1 MSVREHHTSVLRRLP
16 PTFQVRAPETG
27 GRLREVL
34 AIGQSAANTLSF
46 GTRATRPARPVST
59 FRPAAGTG
67 GNAEGN
73 GEGSSN
79 GEDFRFED
87 YPRDAFAPRRQGA
100 LDPPHWLQQ
109 LHPNRDV
116 RDLTNLMGN
125 SEVSNELRPPT
136 VTRQGPHYG
145 QPRAPLP
152 GGQAPPPGGQAP
164 LPGGQAPLPGWSP
177 SRGSPLR
184 SPSRSR
190 SRSPSRMDTSR
201 MDTSRMNPRSRGR
214 RRTNSSPPDASDSD
228 EEQAASELAAMRR
241 RPAMPWWAL
250 DRSARGGPASMPPGS
265 ANANPNVPSG
275 RGSPSGIEND
285 LMPPNAGPVAEPA
298 VQPPSNAGP
307 SGTVHDNDGDRGM
320 RYYPPD
326 LPEDYGAGMRY
337 YPPE

>member
-109 LHPNRDV
+109 LHPTEMF
-116 RDLTNLMGN
+116 DLTNLMGTL
-125 SEVSNELRPPT
+125 SFKRTRPPT
-136 VTRQGPHYG
+136 VNRQGPYG
-145 QPRAPLP
+145 QPRAPP
-152 GGQAPPPGGQAP
+152 REGRP
-164 LPGGQAPLPGWSP
+164 
-177 SRGSPLR
+177 RLR
-184 SPSRSR
+184 R
-190 SRSPSRMDTSR
+190 
-201 MDTSRMNPRSRGR
+201 
-214 RRTNSSPPDASDSD
+214 A
-228 EEQAASELAAMRR
+228 
-241 RPAMPWWAL
+241 
-250 DRSARGGPASMPPGS
+250 GPA
-265 ANANPNVPSG
+265 
-275 RGSPSGIEND
+275 
-285 LMPPNAGPVAEPA
+285 
-298 VQPPSNAGP
+298 
-307 SGTVHDNDGDRGM
+307 
-320 RYYPPD
+320 
-326 LPEDYGAGMRY
+326 
-337 YPPE
+337 